1 MTAAGPDPREL
12 GFTLLE
18 MLVALSV
25 LAIAALA
32 LMRLDGFAVAT
43 AADLHSRLMADLV
56 VQNEAVLASTD
67 PGPPVRG
74 TMRSTVTNGGR
85 QFTLTRTIA
94 PTADQ
99 RLVRIDL
106 AAVEAGSAA
115 RAALTIVKRVQ

>member
-1 MTAAGPDPREL
+1 MMHGRSSED

-18 MLVALSV
+18 MMVALSV

-32 LMRLDGFAVAT
+32 LMRLNGFAVAT
-43 AADLHSRLMADLV
+43 TADLDARLLADVV

-67 PGPPVRG
+67 TGPIVRG
-74 TMRSTVTNGGR
+74 TTTSAVTNGGR
-85 QFTLTRTIA
+85 RFAVRRTVT
-94 PTADQ
+94 PTADA

-106 AAVEAGSAA
+106 LALETGSTG